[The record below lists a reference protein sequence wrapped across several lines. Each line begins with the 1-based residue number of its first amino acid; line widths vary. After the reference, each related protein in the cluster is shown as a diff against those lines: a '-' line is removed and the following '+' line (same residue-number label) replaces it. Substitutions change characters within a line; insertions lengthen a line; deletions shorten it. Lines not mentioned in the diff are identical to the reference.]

1 MDWERNLDHPPRIW
15 IYVTDVWFLKW
26 FGINVHLD
34 KTAERIK
41 VEYPGQMN
49 EFHWTIFLQV
59 QTYIKIRFEAHI
71 YRIASPSVFSIT
83 VHILLVRI
91 QYWLGCS
98 LAPPLSSAP
107 RKIQVKAYLETNE
120 FYWKSCQILYDTRS
134 GLATIGLIL
143 LQVLYKSKTL
153 GDKEFRLKS
162 SR

>member
-1 MDWERNLDHPPRIW
+1 MSISIKLPKE
-15 IYVTDVWFLKW
+15 LKSSTQVKW
-26 FGINVHLD
+26 
-34 KTAERIK
+34 
-41 VEYPGQMN
+41 MN
-49 EFHWTIFLQV
+49 SIG
-59 QTYIKIRFEAHI
+59 RFFSKSKLI
-71 YRIASPSVFSIT
+71 LKSVSKPTFTELPLLRFFSIT

-134 GLATIGLIL
+134 GLATIGLVL